1 MGLNV
6 QLERGGPEK
15 LANEGPLRTRLTRK
29 PFCGF
34 KSNRTGRAVAALT
47 GQSVRKATV
56 PQPLES
62 ATFFLG
68 CFRTASWKFNLFATS
83 MTRRSSLRHSEG
95 STVRP
100 ASDAGSSDSS
110 DGEPTTFVSDDCKE
124 FSLSTGLLV
133 TDLQAQVDGCFS
145 SRLLMADN
153 TRTWSEAGD
162 QQSDSAHFLIVD
174 ARLLSTITMSS
185 PQTWLLTGSGVG
197 DSSAQCDSQNGASVT
212 AARTDS

>member
-1 MGLNV
+1 M
-6 QLERGGPEK
+6 
-15 LANEGPLRTRLTRK
+15 
-29 PFCGF
+29 
-34 KSNRTGRAVAALT
+34 
-47 GQSVRKATV
+47 

-62 ATFFLG
+62 ATV
-68 CFRTASWKFNLFATS
+68 FRLFPDS
-83 MTRRSSLRHSEG
+83 QLEIQPLRYVNDQTLFPEVSG
-95 STVRP
+95 DRLFVLP
-100 ASDAGSSDSS
+100 SDAGSSDSS

-162 QQSDSAHFLIVD
+162 QQSDSAHCLIVD
-174 ARLLSTITMSS
+174 ARLFSTITMSS

-197 DSSAQCDSQNGASVT
+197 DSSAQCDSQNGASVNGPHGLILEIVASLDCPVADMNPLSASGGADLQLSPIFRFSIRD
-212 AARTDS
+212 AADDRALYAGSFSPLR